1 MTPLVLTMPLPGAP
15 AQPMQYTPGPDLLPA
30 DAYKENVSPDS
41 ATAKLALL
49 AVRATRSYLA
59 TGRNERRGASFAC
72 AYRYIA
78 RL

>member
-1 MTPLVLTMPLPGAP
+1 MEGAASAGAGQRERARKGGKELSKASK
-15 AQPMQYTPGPDLLPA
+15 AQELFEVNID
-30 DAYKENVSPDS
+30 V
-41 ATAKLALL
+41 LALL

-72 AYRYIA
+72 AYYRYIA